1 MTNKLLKRFSIL
13 AGLCFSVQA
22 SAPAWAI
29 SALTQIPASGY
40 TTQSGIQLETSAEG
54 GQNVA
59 FIDNGDYTSYNN
71 VEFATGAATFSARV
85 ASNAKGGA
93 IEIRTGSATGTL
105 AGTCAVPGTGG
116 WQNWT
121 TVTCPVTGLNNT
133 QTVFLRYTGGAG
145 NLFNVRWFSFTAP
158 TPPAISAF
166 LQIEA
171 ENFTSQ
177 SGIQTENSSEGG
189 RNVGFTDN
197 GDFLFFERINFAA
210 GAASFTARV
219 ASNGPG
225 GNLEVRTGS
234 STGKLASS
242 CSVPPTGGWQK
253 WITVTCPVSGLSG
266 VQPLYIRFAGV
277 VGRGNLLNL
286 NWFRF
291 NTAVVQ
297 SSTIESSR
305 SSVPSSLSSSSRS
318 SIVSSSSRLSVSSSS
333 LSSVRSSSSVSSISS
348 LSSSLSSASSVAVAA
363 LTLPIEVLGAGDPYN
378 PTIVAV
384 PFNLDTNGVASA
396 SRLQVKVHRPGFYNS
411 PEFETLSKPL
421 TAVAA
426 SFRVVGS
433 GSTPNV
439 PWVDIANQSVTIE
452 ENALAHGGVNG
463 GLLTV
468 DFSVVFDGAT
478 KARLATGINRIEFRF
493 NGTDGNSNGFRVL
506 DFQVQNSSGKDLL
519 LNARQWVDIN
529 AEKIAGRT
537 WTSDA
542 SAGQALWHGR
552 NILVKSSIVQSR
564 MRAACADCHATD
576 GRDIQYFNYSN
587 NAIVQRSRFHGLS
600 DQQGR
605 QIAAYLRAS
614 LADKVPHV
622 AAATPW
628 NPPYQPGPG
637 LDSKPVVEWAA
648 GAGLGAVL
656 PDARSFVNV
665 FVGKAPDNSATVTQ
679 AELDNAMSP
688 ARGRVLN
695 TREMAIPL
703 QFPDWNAWLP
713 ITSPLDIWTPEPGQT
728 QGLFE
733 TQGDNGSNPIKTYK
747 RIFDY
752 LNANKNPN
760 GVYGDWSHLTAAQR
774 ETIQYWLDD
783 MGKGTLN
790 FIGGGRGSRTS
801 GDASKPF
808 GGEIGGKKL
817 QALLSP
823 QTQLEASN
831 AYPFAKGGFTKDAFI
846 ERALFGAI
854 HWMGVKQWELAHTF
868 GLEGNPAQL
877 HGRREGN
884 NWIGEGEKRGWTFSW
899 PSVFYM
905 APHMLFAPEWSNNRY
920 RENHFSWEPRLISF
934 YRTNQWYQLQMT
946 VNPGWAGASSGPM
959 DWPYHMGFTTAV
971 VDDLVTAKAPA
982 GVSATHLARYF
993 QVRTKLAQLANT
1005 DLPLNQP
1012 DPREPANLFK
1022 NLGHNSKASL
1032 VVHKLGVGEIV
1043 DRGPENW
1050 ERSRFRLLDDAV
1062 PGLHLKFINSSLS
1075 LYNALYANTRYEE
1088 WRRCDPNALFGSE
1101 LEVKSGFRFCLD
1113 QQVPPLPLNNQGQP
1127 HLVGGWVDWTSGQYI
1142 KWGAISARN
1151 HGADPARLQ
1160 VLDDWIKRMW
1170 P

>member
-1 MTNKLLKRFSIL
+1 MTFSNKRFGIL
-13 AGLCFSVQA
+13 AGFFFSLPI
-22 SAPAWAI
+22 SLPALAI
-29 SALTQIPASGY
+29 TAFTQMPASNY
-40 TTQSGIQLETSAEG
+40 ATQSGIHLEASSEG

-71 VEFATGAATFSARV
+71 MEFGAGAAQFSARV
-85 ASNAKGGA
+85 ASNASGGK
-93 IEIRTGSATGTL
+93 IEIRTGSATGAL
-105 AGTCAVPGTGG
+105 AGTCNVPGTGG

-121 TVTCPVTGLNNT
+121 TVTCAVNGLTNT
-133 QTVFLRYTGGAG
+133 KNLFLRYTGGAG
-145 NLFNVRWFSFTAP
+145 NIFNIRWFSFTAP
-158 TPPAISAF
+158 AISAF
-166 LQIEA
+166 TQIEA

-177 SGIQTENSSEGG
+177 SGTQTENSSEGG
-189 RNVGFTDN
+189 RNIGFTDN
-197 GDFLFFERINFAA
+197 GDFLLYERVNFIN
-210 GAASFTARV
+210 GATSFTARV
-219 ASNGPG
+219 ASG
-225 GNLEVRTGS
+225 GIGGTIEVHTGS
-234 STGKLASS
+234 YNGTLAGS
-242 CSVPPTGGWQK
+242 CAVPATGGWQR
-253 WITVTCPVSGLSG
+253 WISVTCPVSGLSG
-266 VQPLYIRFAGV
+266 IQPLYIRFAGV
-277 VGRGNLLNL
+277 VGRGNLMNL

-291 NTAVVQ
+291 NNTQVI
-297 SSTIESSR
+297 SSSSPAISSR
-305 SSVPSSLSSSSRS
+305 SSVISSVLSSSRS
-318 SIVSSSSRLSVSSSS
+318 SSSSSSHLSIPSSPSS
-333 LSSVRSSSSVSSISS
+333 SSISS
-348 LSSSLSSASSVAVAA
+348 SRVPVSSSTISSSSAAAVTAI
-363 LTLPIEVLGAGDPYN
+363 TLPIEVLGAGDPYN
-378 PTIVAV
+378 PTVVAV
-384 PFNLDTNGVASA
+384 PFNLDASGVQSA
-396 SRLQVKVHRPGFYNS
+396 TRLQVRVHRPGFYNS
-411 PEFETLSKPL
+411 PEFEPLSKPL

-426 SFRVVGS
+426 SFRITGANS
-433 GSTPNV
+433 SSTI
-439 PWVDIANQSVTIE
+439 PWTDVTNQSVTIE

-463 GLLTV
+463 GLLTI
-468 DFSVVFDGAT
+468 DFSVLLDGAT
-478 KARLATGINRIEFRF
+478 KTRLAVGTNIIEFRF

-506 DFQVQNSSGKDLL
+506 DFQIQSSSGQDVIKNL
-519 LNARQWVDIN
+519 RQWADIN
-529 AEKIAGRT
+529 AEKIAGRS
-537 WTSDA
+537 WTADA
-542 SAGQALWHGR
+542 TAGQSLWHGR
-552 NILVKSSIVQSR
+552 DILLKSAIVQSR
-564 MRAACADCHATD
+564 MRAACSDCHATD

-587 NAIVQRSRFHGLS
+587 NAIVQRSKFHGLS

-637 LDSKPVVEWAA
+637 LDSKPIVEWAA
-648 GAGLGAVL
+648 GAGLDAVL
-656 PDARSFVNV
+656 PDAKSFVNV
-665 FVGKAPDNSATVTQ
+665 FVGKTPNSTAAVTQ
-679 AELDNAMSP
+679 TELDNAMSP

-695 TREMAIPL
+695 TREMQVPL

-747 RIFDY
+747 RIYDY

-760 GVYGDWSHLTAAQR
+760 GIYGDWSHLTAAQR

-783 MGKGTLN
+783 IGKGTLN

-801 GDASKPF
+801 GDVNKPF

-823 QTQLEASN
+823 QTQLEAST
-831 AYPFAKGGFTKDAFI
+831 AYPFAKGGFSKDAFI

-877 HGRREGN
+877 HGRRDGN

-905 APHMLFAPEWSNNRY
+905 APHMLFAPEWTNNRY
-920 RENHFSWEPRLISF
+920 RENYFSWEPRLISF

-971 VDDLVTAKAPA
+971 VDDLMTANAPP

-1012 DPREPANLFK
+1012 DPREPNNLFK

-1050 ERSRFRLLDDAV
+1050 ERTRFRLLDDV
-1062 PGLHLKFINSSLS
+1062 TPGLHLKFINSSLS
-1075 LYNALYANTRYEE
+1075 LYNSLYANTRYEE
-1088 WRRCDPNALFGSE
+1088 WRRCDPNATFGSE
-1101 LEVKSGFRFCLD
+1101 PEVKSGFRFCLD